1 MTAPARVTQADYDRA
16 VKACRDG
23 GYEGARIRIDLT
35 AQTIDIYLGNA
46 ATSAPPEHTEDDDYE

>member
-23 GYEGARIRIDLT
+23 GYQGARIRIDLA
-35 AQTIDIYLGNA
+35 AQTIDIFLGDA
-46 ATSAPPEHTEDDDYE
+46 ASSAPPDHTEDDDYD